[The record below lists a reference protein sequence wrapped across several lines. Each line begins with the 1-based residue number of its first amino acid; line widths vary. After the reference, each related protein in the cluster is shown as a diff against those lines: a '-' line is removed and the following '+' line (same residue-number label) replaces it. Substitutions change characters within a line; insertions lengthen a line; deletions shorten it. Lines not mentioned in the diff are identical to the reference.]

1 MFFSNRMQ
9 MQNVLVSCFTL
20 ARNKALSHEQR
31 AMLEDFCKRLIGLNL
46 NLNLQ
51 HFEKNAFSLYK
62 VVIHGLVFCTCI
74 YFYAKHSQTIATQ
87 RKFEETSM

>member
-46 NLNLQ
+46 NLNLIEIQ
-51 HFEKNAFSLYK
+51 CLWELLVYVVSDIHQDVDPSL
-62 VVIHGLVFCTCI
+62 L
-74 YFYAKHSQTIATQ
+74 HSSICG
-87 RKFEETSM
+87 SY